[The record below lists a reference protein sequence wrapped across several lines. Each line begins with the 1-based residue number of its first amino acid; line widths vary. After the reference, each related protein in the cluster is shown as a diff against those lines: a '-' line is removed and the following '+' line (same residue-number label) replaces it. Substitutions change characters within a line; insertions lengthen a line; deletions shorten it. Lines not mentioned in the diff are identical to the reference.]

1 MPRFWRNA
9 LIIIGLLIVCGS
21 VALLVYAAWPVETM
35 GIQTTIEPTHF
46 VSP

>member
-9 LIIIGLLIVCGS
+9 LIIIGLLIFCGS
-21 VALLVYAAWPVETM
+21 VALLVYATWPVETI
-35 GIQTTIEPTHF
+35 GIQATIEPTLF